1 MKISQNRAPHGVT
14 ITGITVSIIISIFSL
29 AGCTSTDLVAKYANT
44 AFAAVA
50 AASLDRVAWSE
61 EDYGWSIS
69 SPEGD
74 QFHLSSDFSRNA
86 ATGGMADMEKPD
98 AEFVFEASPFIA
110 AGLDITKLPPAE
122 GIKYELEDGKF
133 MLHFELGSDVFAPDA
148 KKSIEATFAEM
159 VKYQRSRIGY
169 HEKLDHYGI
178 KLGNGNM
185 FEWARDMSKN
195 DKDIVFVLN
204 PEPFIAAGVDPAKIQ
219 GWIFAKVEMK
229 DDAGKTV
236 QVDKLLKPFNLK

>member
-1 MKISQNRAPHGVT
+1 ML
-14 ITGITVSIIISIFSL
+14 TGLIISIAISIL
-29 AGCTSTDLVAKYANT
+29 SVAGCSSTDLVAKYANAT
-44 AFAAVA
+44 FASVA
-50 AASLDRVAWSE
+50 AASGSRVAWSE
-61 EDYGWSIS
+61 EDYGWSIT
-69 SPEGD
+69 SPDGD
-74 QFHLSSDFSRNA
+74 QFHLSSDFSRNGA
-86 ATGGMADMEKPD
+86 MGGMADMEKPD
-98 AEFVFEASPFIA
+98 AEFAFDAAPFIA
-110 AGLDITKLPPAE
+110 AGLDIAKLPASE
-122 GIKYELEDGKF
+122 GIKYEIEDGMF
-133 MLHFELGSDVFAPDA
+133 MLHFELGSDAFAPDA
-148 KKSIEATFAEM
+148 KKSIEATFAEL
-159 VKYQRSRIGY
+159 VKHQRTRIGY

-204 PEPFIAAGVDPAKIQ
+204 PEPFIKAGVDPAKIQ